1 MRQKFSMTPQATQNL
16 YQKHSKTQL
25 QLHKKHKIDHQQ
37 PQQKKFYV
45 KIDYVQTNKIAT
57 A

>member
-1 MRQKFSMTPQATQNL
+1 MTPQATQNL

-37 PQQKKFYV
+37 AQQKKFYV